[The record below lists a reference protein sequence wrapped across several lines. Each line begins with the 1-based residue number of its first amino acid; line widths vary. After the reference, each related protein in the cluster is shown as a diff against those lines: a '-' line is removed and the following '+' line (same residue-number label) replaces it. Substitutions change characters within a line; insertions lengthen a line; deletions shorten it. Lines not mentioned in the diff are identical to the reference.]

1 MLVLDLK
8 RTREDFLKKKGKSS
22 ADTLRSYTNIFNH
35 LEKFCLKKYD
45 TSLENIIEELAI
57 VENPQEQTENLIQT
71 YIDELEFENKPLT
84 TVRCYSCMAKNYL
97 KYRRVQFDKDE
108 LETSISLK
116 SEIKEELY
124 PISKK
129 EIKTLL
135 DIASL
140 KWKIKILMMLSG
152 GFRISELLGVRK
164 SDIDTSLER
173 YAVHIR
179 AEFAKGN
186 KARTTIISKEA
197 MEYLD
202 KLLENKT
209 DNDFLFPHN
218 SSRIAG
224 TTTEI
229 ITFRGLVER
238 AGLNMKYDNKRTHK
252 ITTHSFRAFF
262 ISQFEKTSSGF
273 GHALSGHGRY
283 LKQYERFTMT
293 EKLEKYLETEKHLL
307 IFSNNE
313 SEQKL
318 EQDYLQLKA
327 KVARLEELINQQGIK
342 LS

>member
-1 MLVLDLK
+1 VSILDLK

-22 ADTLRSYTNIFNH
+22 ADTLRSYTNIFAH

-45 TSLENIIEELAI
+45 SSLENIIEELAI

-71 YIDELEFENKPLT
+71 YIDELESENKPLT
-84 TVRCYSCMAKNYL
+84 TVRGYSCMAKNYL

-108 LETSISLK
+108 LETSLSLK

-124 PISKK
+124 AMGKK
-129 EIKTLL
+129 EIKALL
-135 DIASL
+135 DVASF
-140 KWKIKILMMLSG
+140 KWKIKILMMSSG

-164 SDIDTSLER
+164 SDINMEQER
-173 YAVHIR
+173 YIVHIR
-179 AEFAKGN
+179 AEFAKGHR
-186 KARTTIISKEA
+186 ARTTIISKEA
-197 MEYLD
+197 MGILD
-202 KLLENKT
+202 KLLENKN
-209 DNDFLFPHN
+209 DNDFLFPHKSN
-218 SSRIAG
+218 SSAS
-224 TTTEI
+224 EI
-229 ITFRGLVER
+229 TTFRGLVER
-238 AGLNMKYDNKRTHK
+238 AGLNMKYDGKRTHK

-318 EQDYLQLKA
+318 EKDYLELKA
-327 KVARLEELINQQGIK
+327 KVSRLEELLSQQGIK
-342 LS
+342 LK